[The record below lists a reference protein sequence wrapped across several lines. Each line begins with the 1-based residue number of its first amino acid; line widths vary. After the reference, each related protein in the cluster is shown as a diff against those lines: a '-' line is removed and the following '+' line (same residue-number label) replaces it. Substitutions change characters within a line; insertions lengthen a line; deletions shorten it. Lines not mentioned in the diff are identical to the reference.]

1 MKRVAQ
7 ISYAVAG
14 ACFAATLAMA
24 TTPDWWDEHSVIA
37 VMLGLSMP
45 LCIVGAWLSEFRIE
59 QRTILEF
66 RIISHSPQ
74 AMAIAAWCGI
84 GLGMATLT
92 LFLFSLSAHLALGF
106 MVGAGVLSIFTGVK
120 EAAAPESEPHE

>member
-14 ACFAATLAMA
+14 ACFAATLTMA
-24 TTPDWWDEHSVIA
+24 TTPDWWDEHSRIA

-45 LCIVGAWLSEFRIE
+45 LCIGGAWLSEFRIE
-59 QRTILEF
+59 PRSILGF

-84 GLGMATLT
+84 GLGMITLT
-92 LFLFSLSAHLALGF
+92 LFLFSVSMHLALGF
-106 MVGAGVLSIFTGVK
+106 IIGAGVLSIFTGIK
-120 EAAAPESEPHE
+120 EVAIPESDSPE

>member
-14 ACFAATLAMA
+14 ACFAATLTMA
-24 TTPDWWDEHSVIA
+24 TTPVWWDEHSGIA

-59 QRTILEF
+59 PRSIF
-66 RIISHSPQ
+66 GFHIISHSPQ

-84 GLGMATLT
+84 GLGMITLT
-92 LFLFSLSAHLALGF
+92 FFLFSISTHLALGF
-106 MVGAGVLSIFTGVK
+106 IIGFGVLSIFTGIQEVVVT
-120 EAAAPESEPHE
+120 ESESPE